1 MIRSRKRLKKWTAL
15 LCLAT
20 LLGNGNLREA
30 KADYLTDRSYM
41 QMESLSV
48 QVLVFGNQ
56 LKISGYTS
64 SKNKEPYVMAIPNTM
79 FVSGKNKKCNVVG
92 IKDNVFS
99 EAEFSM
105 LYVETYNGLSIG
117 KKAFYNTKID
127 HENSIVT
134 DQDVNF
140 RETSDGK
147 GITDIG
153 EYAFANLSVPNGYVY
168 FSQIN
173 GKIGAYAFYQAKISE
188 EFRVNAGLVDEIGA
202 YAFCGM
208 KASSWDL
215 PDFKKVDE
223 GAFSQTSISRFQFP
237 KSLEIIGKDIFKGCD
252 NLQKIILPKENHIQE
267 VSENAFPDKAGL
279 VIEVP
284 AGYEDI
290 SAYHFDTYMNLSYKL
305 AEGYTEDSTVYKQ
318 LTATGAKVELAQPSA
333 TPSIGPS
340 EIPSATPSA
349 IPTATPS
356 ATPSAIPTATPSAT
370 PSAIPTATPSATP
383 SAIPTAI
390 PTATPSATPSAIP
403 TAMPSET
410 PSAIPTAMPSETPSA
425 SPSEAPTATPSETPS
440 AAPSEAPTATPATTS
455 PIPESTPT
463 QERSTPAPVFPESKK
478 ISLNNGKEIVCNGLK
493 YRISGKRSLTCIGAG
508 KKKKTIKIPAKVNYQ
523 GQTYLVTKIGTK
535 AFYKNKKLECIEIG
549 KNVKKIE
556 AGAFEKCSRLKKVTF
571 GKNVRQIGTK
581 AFYKDR
587 RIIQLKFNGGKLAK
601 VGKNAF
607 SKGTKKKKVFVVWEI
622 YEKKYKRLLSRSVT
636 D

>member
-79 FVSGKNKKCNVVG
+79 FVSGKNKNCNVVG

-267 VSENAFPDKAGL
+267 VSENAFPDKAEL

-340 EIPSATPSA
+340 EIPSATPSVVPSA
-349 IPTATPS
+349 IPTATPSATPSAIPSEAPTATPSETPSAAPSEAPTATPATTSS

-370 PSAIPTATPSATP
+370 PSAIPTA
-383 SAIPTAI
+383 
-390 PTATPSATPSAIP
+390 
-403 TAMPSET
+403 M
-410 PSAIPTAMPSETPSA
+410 
-425 SPSEAPTATPSETPS
+425 PSETPS

>member
-79 FVSGKNKKCNVVG
+79 FVSGKNKNCNVVG

-340 EIPSATPSA
+340 EIPSETPSVVPSA
-349 IPTATPS
+349 IPS
-356 ATPSAIPTATPSAT
+356 ATPSAIPSAT
-370 PSAIPTATPSATP
+370 PSAIPSATP
-383 SAIPTAI
+383 SAA
-390 PTATPSATPSAIP
+390 
-403 TAMPSET
+403 
-410 PSAIPTAMPSETPSA
+410 
-425 SPSEAPTATPSETPS
+425 PSEAPTATPSETASAAPSETPS

-478 ISLNNGKEIVCNGLK
+478 IFLNNGKEIVCNGLK

>member
-79 FVSGKNKKCNVVG
+79 FVSGKNKNCNVVG

-349 IPTATPS
+349 IPS

-370 PSAIPTATPSATP
+370 PSAIPSATP
-383 SAIPTAI
+383 SAI
-390 PTATPSATPSAIP
+390 
-403 TAMPSET
+403 
-410 PSAIPTAMPSETPSA
+410 
-425 SPSEAPTATPSETPS
+425 PTATPSETPS

-535 AFYKNKKLECIEIG
+535 VFYKNKKLECIEIG

-601 VGKNAF
+601 VGENAF

>member
-79 FVSGKNKKCNVVG
+79 FVSGKNKNCNVVG

-349 IPTATPS
+349 IPS

-370 PSAIPTATPSATP
+370 PSAIPSATP
-383 SAIPTAI
+383 SAIPTA
-390 PTATPSATPSAIP
+390 T
-403 TAMPSET
+403 PSET
-410 PSAIPTAMPSETPSA
+410 PSAAPSEAPTATPSETPSA
-425 SPSEAPTATPSETPS
+425 APSEAPTATPSETPS

-535 AFYKNKKLECIEIG
+535 VFYKNKKLECIEIG

-601 VGKNAF
+601 VGENAF

>member
-79 FVSGKNKKCNVVG
+79 FVSGKNKNCNVVG

-318 LTATGAKVELAQPSA
+318 LTVTGAKVELAQPSA

-340 EIPSATPSA
+340 EIPSATPSVVPSA
-349 IPTATPS
+349 IPT
-356 ATPSAIPTATPSAT
+356 ATPSAIPTATPS
-370 PSAIPTATPSATP
+370 
-383 SAIPTAI
+383 
-390 PTATPSATPSAIP
+390 
-403 TAMPSET
+403 ET
-410 PSAIPTAMPSETPSA
+410 PSAA
-425 SPSEAPTATPSETPS
+425 PSEAPTATPSETPS

-601 VGKNAF
+601 VGENAF

-622 YEKKYKRLLSRSVT
+622 YEKNISGC
-636 D
+636 

>member
-79 FVSGKNKKCNVVG
+79 FVSGKNKNCNVVG

-349 IPTATPS
+349 IPS

-370 PSAIPTATPSATP
+370 PSAIPSATP
-383 SAIPTAI
+383 SAIPTA
-390 PTATPSATPSAIP
+390 T
-403 TAMPSET
+403 PSET
-410 PSAIPTAMPSETPSA
+410 PSAAPSEAPTATPSETPSA
-425 SPSEAPTATPSETPS
+425 APSEAPTATPSETPS

-601 VGKNAF
+601 VGENAF

>member
-79 FVSGKNKKCNVVG
+79 FVSGKNKNCNVVG

-349 IPTATPS
+349 IPS

-370 PSAIPTATPSATP
+370 PSAIPSATP
-383 SAIPTAI
+383 SAIPTA
-390 PTATPSATPSAIP
+390 T
-403 TAMPSET
+403 PSET
-410 PSAIPTAMPSETPSA
+410 PSAA
-425 SPSEAPTATPSETPS
+425 PSEAPTATPSETPS

-535 AFYKNKKLECIEIG
+535 VFYKNKRLECIEIG

-601 VGKNAF
+601 VGENAF

>member
-79 FVSGKNKKCNVVG
+79 FVSGKNKNCNVVG

-333 TPSIGPS
+333 TPSVVPSAIPTATPSATPSIGPS
-340 EIPSATPSA
+340 EIPSATPSVVPSA

-370 PSAIPTATPSATP
+370 PSAIPSEAPTATPSETPSATP
-383 SAIPTAI
+383 SAI
-390 PTATPSATPSAIP
+390 
-403 TAMPSET
+403 
-410 PSAIPTAMPSETPSA
+410 
-425 SPSEAPTATPSETPS
+425 PTATPSETPS

-463 QERSTPAPVFPESKK
+463 QEHSTPAPVFPESKK

>member
-356 ATPSAIPTATPSAT
+356 ATPSAIPTA
-370 PSAIPTATPSATP
+370 
-383 SAIPTAI
+383 
-390 PTATPSATPSAIP
+390 
-403 TAMPSET
+403 
-410 PSAIPTAMPSETPSA
+410 MPSETPSA

>member
-79 FVSGKNKKCNVVG
+79 FVSGKNKNCNVVG

-188 EFRVNAGLVDEIGA
+188 EFLVNAGLVDEIGA

-340 EIPSATPSA
+340 EIPSATPSVV
-349 IPTATPS
+349 
-356 ATPSAIPTATPSAT
+356 
-370 PSAIPTATPSATP
+370 
-383 SAIPTAI
+383 
-390 PTATPSATPSAIP
+390 PSAIP
-403 TAMPSET
+403 TAM
-410 PSAIPTAMPSETPSA
+410 
-425 SPSEAPTATPSETPS
+425 
-440 AAPSEAPTATPATTS
+440 PATTS

-556 AGAFEKCSRLKKVTF
+556 AGAFEKCSRLKKVIF

>member
-79 FVSGKNKKCNVVG
+79 FVSGKNKNCNVVG

-349 IPTATPS
+349 IPS

-370 PSAIPTATPSATP
+370 PSAIPSATP
-383 SAIPTAI
+383 SAIPTA
-390 PTATPSATPSAIP
+390 T
-403 TAMPSET
+403 PSET
-410 PSAIPTAMPSETPSA
+410 PSAA
-425 SPSEAPTATPSETPS
+425 PSEAPTATPSETPS

-535 AFYKNKKLECIEIG
+535 VFYKNKKLECIEIG

-601 VGKNAF
+601 VGENAF

>member
-1 MIRSRKRLKKWTAL
+1 
-15 LCLAT
+15 
-20 LLGNGNLREA
+20 
-30 KADYLTDRSYM
+30 
-41 QMESLSV
+41 
-48 QVLVFGNQ
+48 
-56 LKISGYTS
+56 
-64 SKNKEPYVMAIPNTM
+64 MAIPNTM
-79 FVSGKNKKCNVVG
+79 FVSGKNKNCNVVG

-318 LTATGAKVELAQPSA
+318 LTVTGAKVELAQPSA

-340 EIPSATPSA
+340 EIPSATPSVV
-349 IPTATPS
+349 
-356 ATPSAIPTATPSAT
+356 PSAI
-370 PSAIPTATPSATP
+370 
-383 SAIPTAI
+383 
-390 PTATPSATPSAIP
+390 
-403 TAMPSET
+403 
-410 PSAIPTAMPSETPSA
+410 
-425 SPSEAPTATPSETPS
+425 
-440 AAPSEAPTATPATTS
+440 PTATPATTS